1 MERLTTQDTPS
12 LNDKPLDDQGDKML
26 HPAAVCKICN
36 GTGQVE
42 RRWHTQNC
50 KCVKCEVCKGSAT
63 GHERLMPCC
72 VKCVREYIRRTK
84 ERTQK

>member
-1 MERLTTQDTPS
+1 MESLPTQDKS
-12 LNDKPLDDQGDKML
+12 LAAQGDKML
-26 HPAAVCKICN
+26 HTAVCEECN

-42 RRWHTQNC
+42 KKWHTENC
-50 KCVKCEVCKGSAT
+50 KCVKCEVCGGSAT

-72 VKCVREYIRRTK
+72 VKHVREYIRRTK